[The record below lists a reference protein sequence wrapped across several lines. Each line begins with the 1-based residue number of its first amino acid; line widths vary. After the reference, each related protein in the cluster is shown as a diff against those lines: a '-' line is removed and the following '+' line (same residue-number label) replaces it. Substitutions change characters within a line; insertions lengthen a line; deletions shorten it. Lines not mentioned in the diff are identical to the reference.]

1 MQNDFLN
8 LIASRHCKRAFLN
21 KPVPRDLLET
31 VLRSAAN
38 GPSSQNNQP
47 WQVAVLSGK
56 SRDELSAK
64 LIQNFDADVPPK
76 ADYLNRPSQ
85 MDDLLAA
92 RTQEYGKS
100 FLAFIGIARDDD
112 KARRLHRRENF
123 LFFGAPTE
131 LIFHLPANAAAGT
144 FLDLGFFMQNVML
157 GLIASGLGSCPQ
169 FSVASYAA
177 TVRDHLQLGE
187 DRIIIAGMAVG
198 FVDLVA
204 PINQFVPRRAA
215 LEEYVA
221 WFD

>member
-1 MQNDFLN
+1 MHNNVLN

-21 KPVPRDLLET
+21 QSVPRGLLET
-31 VLRSAAN
+31 VLRCAAN

-64 LIQNFDADVPPK
+64 LIHNFDADVLPK

-85 MDDLLAA
+85 IDDLLAA
-92 RTQEYGKS
+92 RIEEYGAS
-100 FLAFIGIARDDD
+100 FLEFKGIERDDRE
-112 KARRLHRRENF
+112 ARRLHRRENF

-131 LIFHLPANAAAGT
+131 LIFHLPANAAPGT

-157 GLIASGLGSCPQ
+157 GLIACGLGSCPQ
-169 FSVASYAA
+169 YSVASYAA
-177 TVRDHLQLGE
+177 TVRDHLRLGD
-187 DRIIIAGMAVG
+187 DRMIIAGMAVG
-198 FVDLVA
+198 YVDVVA
-204 PINQFVPRRAA
+204 PINQFVPCRAD